1 MTINVLFSGNKNSW
15 PKYRDC
21 LNFAFKSKK
30 LKVVLKQEFN
40 DPALVDYIIYAPSGP
55 FNDFSIFPN
64 VKAVLSLW
72 AGVESIVLNPTLTQ
86 PLCRMVDE
94 GLTNGMVEYIVGH
107 TLRYHLGLD
116 QQISQQDGVWR
127 HDTMI
132 PALANERNIGIIG
145 LGSLG
150 LACAQQLNQL
160 NFNVSG
166 WSRRKKKI
174 KNISCFSGQD
184 GFDQI
189 ISTSDILILLLPL
202 TYATK
207 NLINEKALSKVK
219 RGVNIINAGRG
230 ALIDDIALI
239 SAIDCGQVAGATLD
253 VFKSEP
259 LPSNHI
265 FWKHEKITVTPHI
278 AAETRPETSSI
289 SIAVNIF
296 RCENNLELLN
306 LVDRVQGY

>member
-1 MTINVLFSGNKNSW
+1 
-15 PKYRDC
+15 
-21 LNFAFKSKK
+21 
-30 LKVVLKQEFN
+30 
-40 DPALVDYIIYAPSGP
+40 
-55 FNDFSIFPN
+55 
-64 VKAVLSLW
+64 
-72 AGVESIVLNPTLTQ
+72 
-86 PLCRMVDE
+86 
-94 GLTNGMVEYIVGH
+94 MVEYIVGH

-184 GFDQI
+184 GFNQI

>member
-1 MTINVLFSGNKNSW
+1 MAINVLFSGNKNSW
-15 PKYRDC
+15 PKYQDC

-184 GFDQI
+184 GFNQI

-207 NLINEKALSKVK
+207 NLINEKALSIVK
-219 RGVNIINAGRG
+219 RGVNIIKAGRG